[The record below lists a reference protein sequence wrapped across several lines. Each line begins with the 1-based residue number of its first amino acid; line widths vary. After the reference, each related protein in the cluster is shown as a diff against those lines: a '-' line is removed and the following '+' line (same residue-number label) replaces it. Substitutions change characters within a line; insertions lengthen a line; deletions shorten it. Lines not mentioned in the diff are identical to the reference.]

1 MTKLATPLSQ
11 RLGLEVPV
19 FQAPMASVTTAAL
32 AAEVSRAG
40 GLGGFGCAYMQPDA
54 MRREVAA
61 FRERTDKPFQLNF
74 FVAPQPDPVPPQAQ
88 RDALAALSGYYREL
102 GLPEPTPATAPY
114 APPLD
119 AQLDAAMELHPAAV
133 TVHLNELP
141 AEQIRRFRTAGILV
155 GGSATSVAEAKRLEA
170 LGVDFVVAQGGDAGG
185 HRGTWMR
192 DPQAALTGTLALV
205 RMLVRAVKAPVVAAG
220 GIMDGEGIAAVLALG
235 AQAAQIGTA
244 FIPCPESGASESYRA
259 ALLAATE
266 DDTTITD
273 RFTGK
278 PARGLRN
285 RYIRETAR
293 PDFPRIVFPAQG
305 QLTAKLRAASA
316 QAGSP
321 DFQAMW
327 AGQAVALARRLPAG
341 ELVRVLER
349 EALQAIERVAALRR

>member
-1 MTKLATPLSQ
+1 
-11 RLGLEVPV
+11 
-19 FQAPMASVTTAAL
+19 
-32 AAEVSRAG
+32 
-40 GLGGFGCAYMQPDA
+40 
-54 MRREVAA
+54 
-61 FRERTDKPFQLNF
+61 
-74 FVAPQPDPVPPQAQ
+74 
-88 RDALAALSGYYREL
+88 
-102 GLPEPTPATAPY
+102 
-114 APPLD
+114 
-119 AQLDAAMELHPAAV
+119 V
-133 TVHLNELP
+133 TVHLDELP
-141 AEQIRRFRTAGILV
+141 AARIRQFQGAGMMA
-155 GGSATSVAEAKRLEA
+155 GGSATSVAEARRLEA

-192 DPQAALTGTLALV
+192 DPHAALTGTLALV
-205 RMLVRAVKAPVVAAG
+205 RVLVRAVKVPVVAAG
-220 GIMDGEGIAAVLALG
+220 GIMDGEGVAAVLALG

-293 PDFPRIVFPAQG
+293 QDFPKIVFPAQG

-327 AGQAVALARRLPAG
+327 AGQAVALSRRLPAA